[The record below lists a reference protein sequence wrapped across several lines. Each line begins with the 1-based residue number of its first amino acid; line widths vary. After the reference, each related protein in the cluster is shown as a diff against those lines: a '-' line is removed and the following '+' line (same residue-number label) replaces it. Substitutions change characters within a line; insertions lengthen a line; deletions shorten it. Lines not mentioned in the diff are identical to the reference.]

1 MLAGVGASPTRWTSG
16 AFPKNTA
23 FGLTIQT
30 WPLACSEPSNCVAPG
45 PRIRL
50 SAIEAL
56 PGCWK
61 TTLFPR
67 EVEKLDHSKM
77 ALSVD
82 CRMSVVVGLG
92 ALTLPWPAATVNPAG
107 CADAA

>member
-1 MLAGVGASPTRWTSG
+1 MSAVVATSPPTLTCAPW
-16 AFPKNTA
+16 PKNTP

-30 WPLACSEPSNCVAPG
+30 WPLACSEPSNWVAPG
-45 PRIRL
+45 PRTRL
-50 SAIEAL
+50 SAIEPL
-56 PGCWK
+56 LGCWK
-61 TTLFPR
+61 TTLKPR

-92 ALTLPWPAATVNPAG
+92 ALTLPWPAVTVNPAG